1 MFKLSNRSAHRM
13 DGVHPLLV
21 ACVAL
26 ALRKYTTIDFGVGK
40 GAVRTK
46 EQQAVFVADGKS
58 KAMKSKHLPQED
70 FYSHAVDLYPVGY
83 GGMSDIRKKQSFRRI
98 KNAMS
103 EAAYNLGIEL
113 EHGYD
118 WGWDAP
124 HHQIK
129 HIL

>member
-1 MFKLSNRSAHRM
+1 M

-26 ALRKYTTIDFGVGK
+26 ALRKYSEIDFGVGK

-46 EQQAVFVADGKS
+46 VEQAVFVADGKS
-58 KAMKSKHLPQED
+58 ETMNSKHLPQD
-70 FYSHAVDLYPVGY
+70 DYYSHAVDLYPSGTR
-83 GGMSDIRKKQSFRRI
+83 DIMNQRKHVEI
-98 KNAMS
+98 KWALDK
-103 EAAYNLGIEL
+103 AAEELGIEL

-118 WGWDAP
+118 WGWDFP

-129 HIL
+129 KIL